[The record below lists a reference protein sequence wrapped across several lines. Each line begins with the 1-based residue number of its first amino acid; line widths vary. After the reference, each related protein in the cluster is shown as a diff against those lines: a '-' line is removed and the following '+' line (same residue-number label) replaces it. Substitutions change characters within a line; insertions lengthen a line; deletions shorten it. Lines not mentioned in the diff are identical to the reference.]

1 MLSLGHFF
9 SSDEDDEAYTECD
22 MSALRKEIRQNSDI
36 FAMPNS
42 NFIGLFRLN
51 KDAFKYVL
59 ESISGK
65 LQDPIKSSAVPKE
78 LKLAVTL
85 RILAEGSY
93 QKGAGNDYNVGL
105 SQSSVSKIFTECID
119 AMHSEICPKW
129 ISVRMTEVEKFEI
142 KDYFYKK
149 FKFPGIIGCID
160 GTHIKILA
168 PGVGERFKYYNRK
181 GFYSLNATVCDH
193 KLRIRYISPNHPG
206 SVHDS
211 LVWNTSDLKEFL
223 KTNYLNG
230 ETNTWL
236 LGDAGYPLEPYLI
249 TPFRSAEDGTAESRF
264 NYIHSQARNVVER
277 TIGVLKNRF
286 RCILGARQLHYKPK
300 MAGKITSVCAALHN
314 ICIHYKIESAVEP
327 NESTEIPSN
336 EAMSNLN
343 ETSEDATA
351 LNIRRRI
358 MQSLDIY

>member
-1 MLSLGHFF
+1 M
-9 SSDEDDEAYTECD
+9 
-22 MSALRKEIRQNSDI
+22 
-36 FAMPNS
+36 
-42 NFIGLFRLN
+42 
-51 KDAFKYVL
+51 

-181 GFYSLNATVCDH
+181 GFYSLNATVVNQNPILN
-193 KLRIRYISPNHPG
+193 KSR
-206 SVHDS
+206 S
-211 LVWNTSDLKEFL
+211 LFQRFHYRFATIN
-223 KTNYLNG
+223 
-230 ETNTWL
+230 
-236 LGDAGYPLEPYLI
+236 LE
-249 TPFRSAEDGTAESRF
+249 S
-264 NYIHSQARNVVER
+264 
-277 TIGVLKNRF
+277 
-286 RCILGARQLHYKPK
+286 
-300 MAGKITSVCAALHN
+300 
-314 ICIHYKIESAVEP
+314 
-327 NESTEIPSN
+327 
-336 EAMSNLN
+336 
-343 ETSEDATA
+343 
-351 LNIRRRI
+351 
-358 MQSLDIY
+358 DIYPPIIPAQFTIHWCGIQAT